1 MKTPPENTEVHRTTL
16 LDCWFGTDGILYS
29 VSKPAERTIRNY
41 DELFEV
47 YKKLSKN
54 GTQKLCTLGDISN
67 TGVLPKGVREYI
79 TAELPRYLK
88 AMALVSDTAMG
99 KTVGTFFKELS
110 REPYPTALFDREEEA
125 VQWLK
130 QYL

>member
-1 MKTPPENTEVHRTTL
+1 MKTPPENTEVHRTAL

-29 VSKPAERTIRNY
+29 VSKPGERTITNY

-47 YKKLSKN
+47 YKKLSNN
-54 GTQKLCTLGDISN
+54 GANKLCTLGDVSN
-67 TGVLPKGVREYI
+67 TGVLSKEVREYI
-79 TAELPRYLK
+79 SGELPRYLK

-99 KTVGTFFKELS
+99 KTIGTFFKELS
-110 REPYPTALFDREEEA
+110 REPYPVAMFDREEEA
-125 VQWLK
+125 VIWLK